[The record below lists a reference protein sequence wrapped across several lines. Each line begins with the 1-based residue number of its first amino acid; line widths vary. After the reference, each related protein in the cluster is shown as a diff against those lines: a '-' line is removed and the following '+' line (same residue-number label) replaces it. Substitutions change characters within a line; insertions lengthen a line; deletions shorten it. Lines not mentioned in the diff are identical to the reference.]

1 MICWLSPFA
10 DLIFCERL
18 VAVEHLSEYLILVSN
33 ESKNEDSIKSVRTN
47 SKKKVTEKIGT
58 ITKKEQLNK

>member
-1 MICWLSPFA
+1 MAF
-10 DLIFCERL
+10 
-18 VAVEHLSEYLILVSN
+18 
-33 ESKNEDSIKSVRTN
+33 KNEDSIKSVRTN